1 MSDANENQS
10 VSGSWQSDPT
20 GRYKL
25 RWRAAAGDWTDHVYS
40 SEGEL
45 GNDPYDTPP
54 APIPPPPAS
63 ETPAAGDSPHSAV
76 AQKAPKRRRKKLLV
90 ALGIIVGL
98 FIALG
103 IAGSLMES
111 EPNTTPGSPSQ
122 PTDASSAPA
131 TTAAPASPP
140 ADTESDCRRQI
151 GRATTLATSWL
162 GEAETVL
169 SDDFSSATLAFDVAM
184 LTYDDMQEA
193 NLAAYACA
201 LEVEWYDEAERWAD
215 AAEAA
220 QNLKAELH
228 FMCTTELEPR
238 GHECRS

>member
-10 VSGSWQSDPT
+10 VPGSWQSDPT

-25 RWRAAAGDWTDHVYS
+25 RWRAAPGDWTDHVYS

-54 APIPPPPAS
+54 PTPSPPGIEMPDLV
-63 ETPAAGDSPHSAV
+63 DSPHSAG
-76 AQKAPKRRRKKLLV
+76 APRPPKRRRKKILI
-90 ALGIIVGL
+90 ALGVIMGL
-98 FIALG
+98 LIALG
-103 IAGSLMES
+103 IAGSLT
-111 EPNTTPGSPSQ
+111 EPEPDTTPGSPSQ
-122 PTDASSAPA
+122 PTDASDTPAP
-131 TTAAPASPP
+131 TAAPTSPP

-169 SDDFSSATLAFDVAM
+169 SGDFSTATLAFDVAM

-201 LEVEWYDEAERWAD
+201 LEIEWYDEAERWAD

-220 QNLKAELH
+220 QNLKAELRLL
-228 FMCTTELEPR
+228 CATELEPR
-238 GHECRS
+238 GHECPS